1 MSRLKI
7 VKEQADES
15 TYQDW
20 REEDYMNKMNF
31 NPLVMFVVI
40 PTVVQAACLVFM
52 GGAMLL
58 NTCLLYTSP
67 SPRDMRRS
75 RMPSSA

>member
-40 PTVVQAACLVFM
+40 PTIVQAACLVFM

-58 NTCLLYTSP
+58 NTYIFV
-67 SPRDMRRS
+67 
-75 RMPSSA
+75 

>member
-20 REEDYMNKMNF
+20 RKEDYMNKMNF
-31 NPLVMFVVI
+31 NPLVMFVFMCYCYLSFM
-40 PTVVQAACLVFM
+40 VQVYFSFFPLSFVF
-52 GGAMLL
+52 
-58 NTCLLYTSP
+58 
-67 SPRDMRRS
+67 
-75 RMPSSA
+75 

>member
-1 MSRLKI
+1 MSILKI
-7 VKEQADES
+7 VKEQSDES

-40 PTVVQAACLVFM
+40 PTVIQAACLIFM

-58 NTCLLYTSP
+58 NTYIFV
-67 SPRDMRRS
+67 
-75 RMPSSA
+75 

>member
-7 VKEQADES
+7 VKEKADES

-20 REEDYMNKMNF
+20 RDEDYMNKMNF

-58 NTCLLYTSP
+58 NTYIFV
-67 SPRDMRRS
+67 
-75 RMPSSA
+75 

>member
-40 PTVVQAACLVFM
+40 PTIVQAACLLFM

-58 NTCLLYTSP
+58 NTYIFV
-67 SPRDMRRS
+67 
-75 RMPSSA
+75 

>member
-15 TYQDW
+15 TYQNW

-40 PTVVQAACLVFM
+40 PTIVQAACLVFM

-58 NTCLLYTSP
+58 NTYIFV
-67 SPRDMRRS
+67 
-75 RMPSSA
+75 

>member
-15 TYQDW
+15 TYHDW

-40 PTVVQAACLVFM
+40 PTVVQASCLVFM

-58 NTCLLYTSP
+58 NTYIFV
-67 SPRDMRRS
+67 
-75 RMPSSA
+75 

>member
-20 REEDYMNKMNF
+20 RKEDYMNKMNF
-31 NPLVMFVVI
+31 NPLVMFVAVS
-40 PTVVQAACLVFM
+40 
-52 GGAMLL
+52 
-58 NTCLLYTSP
+58 YTHL
-67 SPRDMRRS
+67 R
-75 RMPSSA
+75 AHET

>member
-31 NPLVMFVVI
+31 NTLVMFVVI

-58 NTCLLYTSP
+58 NTYIFV
-67 SPRDMRRS
+67 
-75 RMPSSA
+75 

>member
-20 REEDYMNKMNF
+20 RNEDYMNKMNF

-40 PTVVQAACLVFM
+40 PTIVQAACLVFM

-58 NTCLLYTSP
+58 NTYIFV
-67 SPRDMRRS
+67 
-75 RMPSSA
+75 

>member
-7 VKEQADES
+7 VKEQADDS

-40 PTVVQAACLVFM
+40 PTIIQAACLVFM

-58 NTCLLYTSP
+58 NTYIFV
-67 SPRDMRRS
+67 
-75 RMPSSA
+75 

>member
-1 MSRLKI
+1 MSRLKS

-58 NTCLLYTSP
+58 NTYIFV
-67 SPRDMRRS
+67 
-75 RMPSSA
+75 

>member
-7 VKEQADES
+7 VKEQVDES
-15 TYQDW
+15 TYQNW

-58 NTCLLYTSP
+58 NTYIFV
-67 SPRDMRRS
+67 
-75 RMPSSA
+75 

>member
-20 REEDYMNKMNF
+20 RVEDYMNKMNF

-58 NTCLLYTSP
+58 NTYIFV
-67 SPRDMRRS
+67 
-75 RMPSSA
+75 

>member
-15 TYQDW
+15 AYQDW

-58 NTCLLYTSP
+58 NTYIFV
-67 SPRDMRRS
+67 
-75 RMPSSA
+75 

>member
-15 TYQDW
+15 TYQNW
-20 REEDYMNKMNF
+20 RKEGYMNKMNF

-40 PTVVQAACLVFM
+40 PTIVQAACLVFM

-58 NTCLLYTSP
+58 NTYIFV
-67 SPRDMRRS
+67 
-75 RMPSSA
+75 

>member
-7 VKEQADES
+7 VKEQADEG

-20 REEDYMNKMNF
+20 REEDFMNKMNF

-40 PTVVQAACLVFM
+40 PTIIQAACLVFM

-58 NTCLLYTSP
+58 NTFIF
-67 SPRDMRRS
+67 
-75 RMPSSA
+75 A

>member
-40 PTVVQAACLVFM
+40 PTVVQAACLAFM

-58 NTCLLYTSP
+58 NTYIFV
-67 SPRDMRRS
+67 
-75 RMPSSA
+75 

>member
-1 MSRLKI
+1 MSRIKI
-7 VKEQADES
+7 LKEQADER

-58 NTCLLYTSP
+58 NTYIFV
-67 SPRDMRRS
+67 
-75 RMPSSA
+75 

>member
-1 MSRLKI
+1 MTRLKI

-40 PTVVQAACLVFM
+40 PTVVQAACLIFM

-58 NTCLLYTSP
+58 NTYIFV
-67 SPRDMRRS
+67 
-75 RMPSSA
+75 

>member
-7 VKEQADES
+7 VKEKADES

-31 NPLVMFVVI
+31 HPLVMFVVI

-58 NTCLLYTSP
+58 NTYIFV
-67 SPRDMRRS
+67 
-75 RMPSSA
+75 

>member
-7 VKEQADES
+7 VKEHADES

-20 REEDYMNKMNF
+20 RKEDYMNKMNF
-31 NPLVMFVVI
+31 IPLVMFVVI
-40 PTVVQAACLVFM
+40 PTIVQAACLVFM

-58 NTCLLYTSP
+58 NTYIFV
-67 SPRDMRRS
+67 
-75 RMPSSA
+75 